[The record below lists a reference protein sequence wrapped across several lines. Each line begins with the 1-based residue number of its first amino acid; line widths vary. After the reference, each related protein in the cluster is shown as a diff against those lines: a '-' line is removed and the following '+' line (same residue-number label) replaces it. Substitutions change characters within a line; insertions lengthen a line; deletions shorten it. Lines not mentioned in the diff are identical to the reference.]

1 MTSNKL
7 YRSNTD
13 KMLGGVCGGLAKYL
27 RVDLTIVRLFFV
39 VLTLL
44 GGFGPLI
51 YLIMWIIVP
60 LEDHVY
66 TDSNPDKFE
75 GEDIK
80 ERAGMVRDDFIN
92 AVKQP
97 NQNTARF
104 IGVALV
110 LAGGFF
116 LLKQLHIEWL
126 SWLNTGVLWA
136 GLILLAGIALLIRAT
151 RKD

>member
-1 MTSNKL
+1 MMTNKL
-7 YRSNTD
+7 YRSQTD

-44 GGFGPLI
+44 GGFGPLV

-66 TDSNPDKFE
+66 TDSNPNKFE

-104 IGVALV
+104 IGIGLV

-116 LLKQLHIEWL
+116 LLQQLDIK
-126 SWLNTGVLWA
+126 WLNWLDNGVLWA
-136 GLILLAGIALLIRAT
+136 ALILLAGVALLVRAT
-151 RKD
+151 RKE

>member
-1 MTSNKL
+1 MTNKL
-7 YRSNTD
+7 YRSQTD
-13 KMLGGVCGGLAKYL
+13 RMLGGVCGGLAKYL
-27 RVDLTIVRLFFV
+27 NVDLTIVRLFFV

-51 YLIMWIIVP
+51 YFIMWIVVP
-60 LEDHVY
+60 LEGYTY
-66 TDSNPDKFE
+66 TDTHPERFD

-80 ERAGMVRDDFIN
+80 ERAGMVRDDFIS

-104 IGVALV
+104 IGIALV

-116 LLKQLHIEWL
+116 LVRQLNL
-126 SWLNTGVLWA
+126 PWLNWLDSGVIWA
-136 GLILLAGIALLIRAT
+136 SLILLAGIALLMKAT
-151 RKD
+151 RKE

>member
-1 MTSNKL
+1 MSTNKL
-7 YRSNTD
+7 YRSQTD

-51 YLIMWIIVP
+51 YFIMWIIVP
-60 LEDHVY
+60 LEDHTY
-66 TDSNPDKFE
+66 TDTHPERFD

-104 IGVALV
+104 IGIALV

-116 LLKQLHIEWL
+116 LLRQLHVP
-126 SWLNTGVLWA
+126 WLNWLDSGVLWA
-136 GLILLAGIALLIRAT
+136 GLILLAGIALLVRAT

>member
-1 MTSNKL
+1 MTNKL
-7 YRSNTD
+7 YRSQTER
-13 KMLGGVCGGLAKYL
+13 MLGGVCGGLAKYL
-27 RVDLTIVRLFFV
+27 NVDTTIVRLFFI

-44 GGFGPLI
+44 GGFGPLV
-51 YLIMWIIVP
+51 YFIMWVVVP

-66 TDSNPDKFE
+66 TDTHPERFD

-80 ERAGMVRDDFIN
+80 ERAGLVRDDFIT
-92 AVKQP
+92 AIRQP

-104 IGVALV
+104 IGIALV

-116 LLKQLHIEWL
+116 LLRQLNL
-126 SWLNTGVLWA
+126 PWLNWLDSGVIWA
-136 GLILLAGIALLIRAT
+136 ALILLAGIALLIRAT

>member
-1 MTSNKL
+1 MPAKL
-7 YRSNTD
+7 YRSQTE
-13 KMLGGVCGGLAKYL
+13 KMLGGVCAGLSKYL
-27 RVDLTIVRLFFV
+27 NVDVTIIRLFFV

-44 GGFGPLI
+44 GGFGPVLYFI
-51 YLIMWIIVP
+51 LWIVVP
-60 LEDHVY
+60 LEGHVY
-66 TDSNPDKFE
+66 TDSNPEKFE

-80 ERAGMVRDDFIN
+80 ERAGMVRDDFIT

-104 IGVALV
+104 IGIALV

-116 LLKQLHIEWL
+116 LLRQLHIPWLEWL
-126 SWLNTGVLWA
+126 DGGVLWA
-136 GLILLAGIALLIRAT
+136 GLILLAGIALLIKAT